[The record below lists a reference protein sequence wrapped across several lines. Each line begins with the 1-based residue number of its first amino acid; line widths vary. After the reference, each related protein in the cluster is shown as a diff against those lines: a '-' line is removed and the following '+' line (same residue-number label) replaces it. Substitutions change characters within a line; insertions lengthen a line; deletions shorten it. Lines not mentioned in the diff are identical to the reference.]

1 MYYYYCHWYL
11 HVLEFHFS
19 LLIFSAYDVPVKVY
33 TYLKCTRNVAGRLFV
48 VNVEAESDKNMANFI
63 GKDVNKNTSCFNS
76 YERFL
81 RDCENHGGTV
91 YDEPEVLATQPA
103 GEVPV
108 VLRFCL
114 YDPRRYLYLE
124 AAAPILVCII
134 N

>member
-1 MYYYYCHWYL
+1 MKHGM
-11 HVLEFHFS
+11 F
-19 LLIFSAYDVPVKVY
+19 
-33 TYLKCTRNVAGRLFV
+33 LKN
-48 VNVEAESDKNMANFI
+48 I
-63 GKDVNKNTSCFNS
+63 SCFDG
-76 YERFL
+76 YERPI
-81 RDCENHGGTV
+81 RDCKNHGGTV